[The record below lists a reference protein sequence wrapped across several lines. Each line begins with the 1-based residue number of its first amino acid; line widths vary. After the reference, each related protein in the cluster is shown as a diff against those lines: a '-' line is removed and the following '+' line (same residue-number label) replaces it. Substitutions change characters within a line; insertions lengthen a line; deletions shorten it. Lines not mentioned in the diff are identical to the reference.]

1 MKDEM
6 DGDGDAQKLPPN
18 RAKRRKESGGKNGD
32 SLRRRTRRS
41 RGVAIPRYLQPWAV
55 ETSEND
61 EG

>member
-1 MKDEM
+1 MKEENEPQKN
-6 DGDGDAQKLPPN
+6 DATN
-18 RAKRRKESGGKNGD
+18 RAKRRKDGVGG
-32 SLRRRTRRS
+32 LRQRIKRR